1 MTDTELAK
9 YNSIGLVSGQTASDV
24 LTAVVSDVIE
34 LVRGYIKGCPR
45 NGIDSTA
52 STLPSVL
59 HSPAL
64 DIIIVELMKRVGGA
78 VTDVS
83 DVRIAAYN
91 SAMAFMDKV
100 SDCRFGI
107 PKPTTEATE
116 SFLMIG
122 VDTGMTSSCRLQQ
135 ARRLSMEQH
144 RTNILKAAGC
154 LPDRHTGGNSH
165 PPQWTIAFQHGSSLY
180 PRLG

>member
-1 MTDTELAK
+1 MFCL
-9 YNSIGLVSGQTASDV
+9 LSGQTYFNHILLKKRNPNGLASGQTSSGIIQEVTDDV
-24 LTAVVSDVIE
+24 AA

-45 NGIDSTA
+45 NNLASTA
-52 STLPSVL
+52 AALPDVL

-91 SAMAFMDKV
+91 SAISFMDKV

-107 PKPTTEATE
+107 PKPVTETADTFYDDRGSYGYKKKVCINNDKSVKDGVTSTTDDCCCTT
-116 SFLMIG
+116 S
-122 VDTGMTSSCRLQQ
+122 TG
-135 ARRLSMEQH
+135 AE
-144 RTNILKAAGC
+144 I
-154 LPDRHTGGNSH
+154 
-165 PPQWTIAFQHGSSLY
+165 Y
-180 PRLG
+180 

>member
-9 YNSIGLVSGQTASDV
+9 YNSIGLASGQTASDV

-45 NGIDSTA
+45 NGSDSTA
-52 STLPSVL
+52 STLPAVL

-116 SFLMIG
+116 SFFDDRGGYGYDQQLPIATG
-122 VDTGMTSSCRLQQ
+122 KEIVDGTAQNKYT
-135 ARRLSMEQH
+135 E
-144 RTNILKAAGC
+144 I
-154 LPDRHTGGNSH
+154 
-165 PPQWTIAFQHGSSLY
+165 
-180 PRLG
+180 

>member
-1 MTDTELAK
+1 MAWSTIAEADVQTRMTDTELAK
-9 YNSIGLVSGQTASDV
+9 YNSIGLASGQTASDV

-116 SFLMIG
+116 SFFDDRGGYGYDQQLPIATG
-122 VDTGMTSSCRLQQ
+122 KEIVDGTAQNKYT
-135 ARRLSMEQH
+135 E
-144 RTNILKAAGC
+144 I
-154 LPDRHTGGNSH
+154 
-165 PPQWTIAFQHGSSLY
+165 
-180 PRLG
+180 

>member
-1 MTDTELAK
+1 MAWATIAEADIQTRMTDTELAK
-9 YNSIGLVSGQTASDV
+9 YNSIGLASGQTASDV

-116 SFLMIG
+116 SFFDDRGGYGYDQQLPIATG
-122 VDTGMTSSCRLQQ
+122 KEIVDGTAQNKYT
-135 ARRLSMEQH
+135 E
-144 RTNILKAAGC
+144 I
-154 LPDRHTGGNSH
+154 
-165 PPQWTIAFQHGSSLY
+165 
-180 PRLG
+180 

>member
-1 MTDTELAK
+1 MAWSTIAEADVQTRMTDTELAK
-9 YNSIGLVSGQTASDV
+9 YNSIGLASGQTASDV

-100 SDCRFGI
+100 SACRFGI
-107 PKPTTEATE
+107 PKPTTEAPE
-116 SFLMIG
+116 SFFDDRGGYGYDQQLPIA
-122 VDTGMTSSCRLQQ
+122 TGKEIVEGTAQNKYT
-135 ARRLSMEQH
+135 E
-144 RTNILKAAGC
+144 I
-154 LPDRHTGGNSH
+154 
-165 PPQWTIAFQHGSSLY
+165 
-180 PRLG
+180 

>member
-1 MTDTELAK
+1 MAWSTIAEADVETRMTDTELAK
-9 YNSIGLVSGQTASDV
+9 YNSIGLASGQTASDV

-116 SFLMIG
+116 SFFDDRGGYGYDQQLPIATG
-122 VDTGMTSSCRLQQ
+122 KEIVDGTAQNKYT
-135 ARRLSMEQH
+135 E
-144 RTNILKAAGC
+144 I
-154 LPDRHTGGNSH
+154 
-165 PPQWTIAFQHGSSLY
+165 
-180 PRLG
+180 

>member
-9 YNSIGLVSGQTASDV
+9 YNSIGLASGQTASDV

-64 DIIIVELMKRVGGA
+64 AIIIVELMKRVGGA

-116 SFLMIG
+116 SFFDDRGGYGYDQQLPIATG
-122 VDTGMTSSCRLQQ
+122 KEIVDGTAQNKYTESCWLF
-135 ARRLSMEQH
+135 
-144 RTNILKAAGC
+144 T
-154 LPDRHTGGNSH
+154 
-165 PPQWTIAFQHGSSLY
+165 
-180 PRLG
+180 

>member
-9 YNSIGLVSGQTASDV
+9 YNSIGLASGQTASDV

-116 SFLMIG
+116 SFFDDRGGYGYDQQLPIATG
-122 VDTGMTSSCRLQQ
+122 KEIVDGTAQNKYT
-135 ARRLSMEQH
+135 E
-144 RTNILKAAGC
+144 I
-154 LPDRHTGGNSH
+154 
-165 PPQWTIAFQHGSSLY
+165 
-180 PRLG
+180 

>member
-1 MTDTELAK
+1 MAWTAIAEADVQTRMTDTELAK
-9 YNSIGLVSGQTASDV
+9 YNSIGLGSGQTAGGV
-24 LTAVVSDVIE
+24 LTAVVSDVID
-34 LVRGYIKGCPR
+34 LIRGYIKGCPR
-45 NGIDSTA
+45 NGIDSVA
-52 STLPSVL
+52 GTLPTVL

-91 SAMAFMDKV
+91 SAIAFMDKV

-116 SFLMIG
+116 TFFDDKGGYGYDQQLAIASGKEI
-122 VDTGMTSSCRLQQ
+122 VDGTAQDKYTEL
-135 ARRLSMEQH
+135 
-144 RTNILKAAGC
+144 
-154 LPDRHTGGNSH
+154 
-165 PPQWTIAFQHGSSLY
+165 
-180 PRLG
+180 